1 MDGDQSS
8 LGGGGGDGGG
18 GNDAMTVNSSQDRNN
33 NNPFRRMLS
42 KFKVRGGGG
51 GDNASVS
58 SATTKKSIAGTTNRS
73 QELQSAIL
81 SVEHSMEGGGSE
93 LQSQQHP
100 NNNNNNNGTQEREQ
114 LAHVSTPS
122 TIKARGDGLEAND
135 NLESVAAAASN
146 GEDEKNDGGTTSS
159 KKKKSSKMRP
169 GSSSWLT
176 RTKTFQ
182 TFCKNAFEIV
192 DFDDSGTVDEK
203 ELYTGLLLIHLKL
216 GMYVG
221 PAACRPIGRE
231 RCHKVFDHYDDDN
244 NGYLTR
250 KEFEGVMM
258 VLFSNVISRVLIQWS
273 LTICIVPMVA
283 QEVLNLFYA
292 AMAFVYHCLV
302 NLDEYSSIANTI
314 ELAIERT
321 GAWFWNQSPE
331 WLIIVLGA
339 IVDWWQ
345 AVPDSIWNAAPLAFI
360 SCILGVLVVPLV
372 IFKVDD
378 FFQYLAERADSDK
391 SGFDDDDDD
400 NEQQQETTST
410 KEKKDS

>member
-8 LGGGGGDGGG
+8 LGGGGGGGG

-100 NNNNNNNGTQEREQ
+100 NNNNNNGTQEREQ

-135 NLESVAAAASN
+135 NLESAAAAAAASN
-146 GEDEKNDGGTTSS
+146 GEDEKNDGGTSS